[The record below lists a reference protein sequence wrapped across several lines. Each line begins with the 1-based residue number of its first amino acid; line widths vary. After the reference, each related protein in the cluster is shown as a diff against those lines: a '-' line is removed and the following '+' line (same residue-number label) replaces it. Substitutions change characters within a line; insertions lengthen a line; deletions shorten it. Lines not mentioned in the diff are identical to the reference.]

1 MEITV
6 AGRKLNFA
14 LQGKNT
20 LTVSTKDG
28 GSWELRICRSIA
40 TNGLV
45 YLGPRL
51 WPGPDDPFHYPAR
64 IFAGQIRRHFAEH
77 MTIIGGD
84 LKAFLD
90 RFSPVE
96 ARRAA

>member
-6 AGRKLNFA
+6 AGQKLNFA

-20 LTVSTKDG
+20 LTVSNGTG
-28 GSWELRICRSIA
+28 GSWEIRICRGIA

-51 WPGPDDPFHYPAR
+51 RPCPDDSYHYPAR
-64 IFAGQIRRHFAEH
+64 TFACEIRQHFAEH

-90 RFSPVE
+90 RFSPVN
-96 ARRAA
+96 AKRAA